1 MRKFYTAE
9 AVTEGH
15 PDKLCDQIADAILDV
30 CLKQDEQ
37 SRVGFTRSILSFGLL
52 FAGIPTGL
60 IFYSVIVKKWLTSIA
75 PKIIIGFVA
84 FPIYTLA
91 GVIGSISFIIY
102 KGIFIFKNN
111 RCK

>member
-1 MRKFYTAE
+1 MSVPE
-9 AVTEGH
+9 
-15 PDKLCDQIADAILDV
+15 PL
-30 CLKQDEQ
+30 
-37 SRVGFTRSILSFGLL
+37 GFTRSILSFGLL

-111 RCK
+111 RRK

>member
-1 MRKFYTAE
+1 MSVPE
-9 AVTEGH
+9 
-15 PDKLCDQIADAILDV
+15 PL
-30 CLKQDEQ
+30 
-37 SRVGFTRSILSFGLL
+37 GFTRSILSFGLL

-111 RCK
+111 KRRKTTRRIQKETRESRKNKSRRSI